1 MSLFC
6 QFIILLSSAF
16 LMILLLLFMCTMPLL
31 GMLCH
36 FLPLSFFSLCHDS
49 VFHASMFHVYH
60 ITVLCVFMTCFT
72 YHVTIYRGCWC
83 YHFQWILRITIMFL
97 LLWGVGFFFLCVC
110 VTGVSVCML
119 GTWTHSLCIGHFP
132 IKLYCSVN
140 VIIPVA
146 YHIIVLF
153 AFVTLYL

>member
-1 MSLFC
+1 M
-6 QFIILLSSAF
+6 
-16 LMILLLLFMCTMPLL
+16 
-31 GMLCH
+31 
-36 FLPLSFFSLCHDS
+36 LSFSMDS
-49 VFHASMFHVYH
+49 SHYYNVF
-60 ITVLCVFMTCFT
+60 TVV
-72 YHVTIYRGCWC
+72 GC
-83 YHFQWILRITIMFL
+83 
-97 LLWGVGFFFLCVC
+97 GFFFFVCVC

-119 GTWTHSLCIGHFP
+119 GTWTHSLCIGYFP